1 MGVFQSNVFQN
12 NVFQGPHA
20 GGATATAAVALY
32 GHWRGP
38 ARGGKKRKPLLGRTR
53 LLSELDPPL
62 FTPEEILNAPPANDL
77 DDPTVAKIEAAALEA
92 FADIMDKAA
101 RRDLQRKHYN
111 ELMARERELIDDD
124 ETFMIL

>member
-1 MGVFQSNVFQN
+1 MAIFDPAIFDPAI
-12 NVFQGPHA
+12 FDA
-20 GGATATAAVALY
+20 GSTNFVPGS
-32 GHWRGP
+32 GHWRG
-38 ARGGKKRKPLLGRTR
+38 GGKGKKRKPLLGRTR

-62 FTPEEILNAPPANDL
+62 FTPEEILEAPPANDL